1 MNRIL
6 SNTETSD
13 KIDKLYEKII
23 QDKDNVYRSI
33 ISEIKTSSEE
43 RINDYK
49 SQVEYLKKEKIDIQ
63 HKYDKAILDLSK
75 SRIESIKA
83 SEKASR
89 YDQLSAL
96 LSKLID
102 KLGPQPTQ
110 HKVNIKK
117 NINPFL
123 WFLTNQ

>member
-13 KIDKLYEKII
+13 KVDKLYEKII

-33 ISEIKTSSEE
+33 ISEIKSSSEE

-49 SQVEYLKKEKIDIQ
+49 DQIEFLKKEKIDIQ
-63 HKYDKAILDLSK
+63 VKYDKAILDLSK
-75 SRIESIKA
+75 SRIESIRA

-89 YDQLSAL
+89 YDQLSDL

-102 KLGPQPTQ
+102 KLNPQPAQNRIYT
-110 HKVNIKK
+110 NTKK

-123 WFLTNQ
+123 